1 MRENIN
7 LIISAL
13 SLLPGKR
20 KQLGLPVLSL
30 ILSNLISFIIPLIS
44 IRIIDSIK
52 NTDDKSLDTLI
63 YLFLGW
69 ILALML
75 VILLDY
81 YQNISF
87 RKYGYRA
94 VRQIYVRLMRS
105 LEQQDYQA
113 YTIVNA
119 KEIAEKI
126 KRNLEDILPLYD
138 GGPFVVIRHLIV
150 AFVTLIVML
159 IINWKLMLAVSLV
172 LPFYFISLILYHDHI
187 KVQYWDYRN
196 DDASFLKKLI
206 EFKQTVSTYKYFS
219 SFRRAAN
226 RLIADLNNVIRRQMD
241 LYITLSRRRTYTKVL
256 SSFVPVYLVFVAYIF
271 IIKNQ
276 ATPGQVFGFWA
287 LFSLSVASLGGLS
300 AQYTGLLKALA
311 VYQKIKSDLTL
322 KKQIHKYNIRIN
334 SISIIRT
341 GPLVFSYTRKSK
353 SLYFPPFIIKRG
365 DRIQIQGKSGCGK
378 TTLIRLIF
386 GLISP
391 QKGDITINGLPR
403 SDVRDVD
410 FFRHVGYVE
419 QNGILPSGSIMDNVL
434 LGRKFDSKLWHQ
446 SIKISGLDQLINQG
460 KYNCSEEIGE
470 AGIQLSGGER
480 QRILLSRA
488 LYHQPTWIF
497 LDEPFSGI
505 DSETRQHLE
514 KMISSMS
521 KEITVILISHEHI
534 SSLQISGKICLSE
547 HC

>member
-20 KQLGLPVLSL
+20 KHLGLPVLSL
-30 ILSNLISFIIPLIS
+30 ILSNMISFIIPLIS
-44 IRIIDSIK
+44 IQIIDSIK
-52 NTDDKSLDTLI
+52 DTADQSLDTLI

-69 ILALML
+69 VLALMF
-75 VILLDY
+75 VIILDY

-94 VRQIYVRLMRS
+94 VRQIYVRLMRN

-113 YTIVNA
+113 YAIVNA

-138 GGPFVVIRHLIV
+138 GVPFMVIRHLLV
-150 AFVTLIVML
+150 SLVTLIVML

-172 LPFYFISLILYHDHI
+172 LPFYFISLIFYHDRI
-187 KVQYWDYRN
+187 KSQYWDYRD
-196 DDASFLKKLI
+196 DDAAFLKKLI
-206 EFKQTVSTYKYFS
+206 EFKQSVPTHKYFS

-226 RLIADLNNVIRRQMD
+226 RLIAVLNNVVRKQMD
-241 LYITLSRRRTYTKVL
+241 LYITLNRRRTYTKVL
-256 SSFVPVYLVFVAYIF
+256 SSFVPVYLVFIAYIF
-271 IIKNQ
+271 IIKNE

-287 LFSLSVASLGGLS
+287 LFSLSIASLGGLS

-322 KKQIHKYNIRIN
+322 KKHIYKFNIRIN
-334 SISIIRT
+334 SMSIIRSD
-341 GPLVFSYTRKSK
+341 PLVFSYTPKSK
-353 SLYFPPFIIKRG
+353 RLYFPSFTIERG
-365 DRIQIQGKSGCGK
+365 DRIQIEGKSGCGK

-386 GLISP
+386 GLIRP

-419 QNGILPSGSIMDNVL
+419 QNGILPSGSIIENVL
-434 LGRKFDSKLWHQ
+434 LGRKFDRKLWRQ
-446 SIKISGLDQLINQG
+446 SIKNSGLDLLINQG
-460 KYNCSEEIGE
+460 KYKCTEEIGE

-480 QRILLSRA
+480 QRILLARA

-505 DSETRQHLE
+505 DSETRQYLE
-514 KMISSMS
+514 EMISSMS
-521 KEITVILISHEHI
+521 REITMILISHEHI
-534 SSLQISGKICLSE
+534 YDLQISGKICLS
-547 HC
+547 